1 MSGQED
7 DTEKSF
13 EPTPQKLKKAREK
26 GEVAKSADLSV
37 VAGYAGLLLALLT
50 VGRGTIDTL
59 GTALMVLIDQADG
72 LGALFLEGLAGGP
85 VGGLLGRSL
94 AAVLPLFAIPM
105 AMVILSVLAQRAFVF
120 APSKLAPKISRIS
133 PVSNAKNKFGRA
145 GLFEFAKSFVKL
157 LIYSVCLG
165 VFLWA
170 NLSDIVSATAAQA
183 ELSVV
188 LMMSLLVR
196 FLFLVIAVALV
207 IGGVDYL
214 WQHAEH
220 MRKNRMSRK
229 EIQDETKEAE
239 GDPHMKQERRQ
250 RGQEIAMNQ
259 MLSDVPGADVVIV
272 NPTHYAVALKWS
284 RAKGSAPVCV
294 AKGVDEIAAVIR
306 ARAQEAGVPVHS
318 DPPTARALHA
328 TIEIGQE
335 IAEEHF
341 RPVAAAIRFAEAMR
355 QRAKGAV

>member
-1 MSGQED
+1 MSGQDD

-13 EPTPQKLKKAREK
+13 EPTPQKLQKARDK

-37 VAGYAGLLLALLT
+37 VAAYAGLLLALLT
-50 VGRGTIDTL
+50 IGAGTIETL
-59 GTALMVLIDQADG
+59 GTTLMVLIDQADT
-72 LGALFLEGLAGGP
+72 LGPLFVEGRAAGP
-85 VGGLLGRSL
+85 VGGLLGRSM
-94 AAVLPLFAIPM
+94 AAVLPLFAIPLV
-105 AMVILSVLAQRAFVF
+105 MVVLSVLAQRAFVF
-120 APSKLAPKISRIS
+120 APSKLQPKVNRIS
-133 PVSNAKNKFGRA
+133 LVSNAKNKFGRA

-157 LIYSVCLG
+157 VIYSICLG
-165 VFLWA
+165 AFLWA
-170 NLSDIVSATAAQA
+170 NLSEIVSASAAHP

-196 FLFLVIAVALV
+196 FMFLVIAVALV

-214 WQHAEH
+214 WQYGEH

-259 MLSDVPGADVVIV
+259 MLADVPGADVVIV
-272 NPTHYAVALKWS
+272 NPTHFAVALKWS
-284 RAKGSAPVCV
+284 RAKGAAPVCV
-294 AKGVDEIAAVIR
+294 AKGVDEIAAAIR
-306 ARAQEAGVPVHS
+306 TRAQEAGVPLHS

-328 TIEIGQE
+328 TVEIGQE

-355 QRAKGAV
+355 KRAKGAV